1 MVGSRSQEIFRGYP
15 IPLFYDKEILRL
27 YNNAGVFPAAKET
40 GDHFCKLMLQDIG
53 AIDTLASYAWCERY
67 ITEYLLNCSTVNLD
81 GYYAPFLYKKP
92 WTRVLEGK
100 RVLVIHPFAESI
112 KQQYKKRNLLFENS
126 NVLPQFKSLRV
137 IKAVQSIAGN
147 DCGFSDWF
155 SALEYMKRRWRRTSL
170 ILLLLDVVHM
180 DFLCLF
186 MLKDWAKSVFIS
198 QDGRKCFLAFMEN
211 AG

>member
-1 MVGSRSQEIFRGYP
+1 MMTSRELIFKIIRDLVVRVLGKPRNIIIDESRVTYFNEKANDFIYQQISEALDKGHGYALGKLGTVELACIVSYLYQQRWSALDLKRFFRGYP

-100 RVLVIHPFAESI
+100 RVLVILSSTYKCNFLGADN
-112 KQQYKKRNLLFENS
+112 KQ
-126 NVLPQFKSLRV
+126 
-137 IKAVQSIAGN
+137 
-147 DCGFSDWF
+147 
-155 SALEYMKRRWRRTSL
+155 
-170 ILLLLDVVHM
+170 
-180 DFLCLF
+180 
-186 MLKDWAKSVFIS
+186 
-198 QDGRKCFLAFMEN
+198 
-211 AG
+211 